1 MTKPKDYPP
10 CVINFMK
17 NRVKK
22 GEGRNDAMFN
32 VAVLAKKINPDQVM
46 YEDWTRNMM
55 TKVCS
60 EPLHPQELNNIFK
73 GVENKE
79 YAYKCKTS
87 IARMHC
93 VSSTC
98 VRRKFG
104 IGANEAMPEVG
115 KLLKVNS
122 YPEPYWILPIQG
134 KSIRLSTKQ
143 LYQQQLLG
151 EALLNYDIVWRP
163 LKPSKRDPDPYRD
176 WLDELITNKQDMEGF
191 DEGEERDDV
200 FNSRMSRF
208 LEDIE
213 DTTEFDQIDSGN
225 IWRDENEM
233 RFKLETFRSF
243 MKKMGY
249 NWNEKECTRFLEQ
262 GGAMPKKKFQNISSR
277 HWVVA
282 LPKQTEHKNK
292 DVKFVK
298 AKAAWEDN

>member
-1 MTKPKDYPP
+1 
-10 CVINFMK
+10 
-17 NRVKK
+17 
-22 GEGRNDAMFN
+22 
-32 VAVLAKKINPDQVM
+32 
-46 YEDWTRNMM
+46 
-55 TKVCS
+55 
-60 EPLHPQELNNIFK
+60 
-73 GVENKE
+73 
-79 YAYKCKTS
+79 
-87 IARMHC
+87 
-93 VSSTC
+93 
-98 VRRKFG
+98 
-104 IGANEAMPEVG
+104 
-115 KLLKVNS
+115 
-122 YPEPYWILPIQG
+122 
-134 KSIRLSTKQ
+134 
-143 LYQQQLLG
+143 
-151 EALLNYDIVWRP
+151 
-163 LKPSKRDPDPYRD
+163 
-176 WLDELITNKQDMEGF
+176 
-191 DEGEERDDV
+191 
-200 FNSRMSRF
+200 MSRF